1 MSTLVHVPHAVWE
14 APAVPRRQAARRAHQ
29 ARVDFWRACIL
40 VAFFAAAIGADL
52 FVSAVVMV
60 GRIQAPVVEDVGAAS
75 HRTGR
80 FTRPLGDTIF
90 CRYTVFDNK
99 TVELIEDGIVRCDGE
114 GRTALTAPKRKFSWG
129 AQ

>member
-1 MSTLVHVPHAVWE
+1 MSTLVDAPHTVWE
-14 APAVPRRQAARRAHQ
+14 TPAVPLRQAARRARQ
-29 ARVDFWRACIL
+29 ARVDFWRACVL
-40 VAFFAAAIGADL
+40 VAFFVAAIGADL
-52 FVSAVVMV
+52 FVGAVVMV
-60 GRIQAPVVEDVGAAS
+60 GRIQAPVADDVVAAS

-99 TVELIEDGIVRCDGE
+99 TVQLIEDGIVRCDGE
-114 GRTALTAPKRKFSWG
+114 GRMSLTAPKRKFSWS